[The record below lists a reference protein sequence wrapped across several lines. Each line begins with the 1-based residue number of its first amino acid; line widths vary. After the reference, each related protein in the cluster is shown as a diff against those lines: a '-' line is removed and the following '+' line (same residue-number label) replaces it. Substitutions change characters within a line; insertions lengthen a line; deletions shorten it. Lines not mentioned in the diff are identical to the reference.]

1 MTLQPILT
9 WILDNP
15 DRTFAWFGGTCV
27 LAWRAL
33 PENLQEKLET
43 DYPRLANIFRVLRAI
58 GPDFVKG
65 LSASK
70 NIMKGLPWREGTN
83 DTPNR

>member
-1 MTLQPILT
+1 MTLQPL
-9 WILDNP
+9 LDWVLSNP
-15 DRTFAWFGGTCV
+15 DRAFAWFGGTCV

-33 PENLQEKLET
+33 PEITQTKIET
-43 DYPRLANIFRVLRAI
+43 DYPRIANIFRVLRAI

-70 NIMKGLPWREGTN
+70 NIVKGLPWREENN
-83 DTPNR
+83 DTSNK